1 MCDSLPFLLCFL
13 LSFQQQFNFFEECF
27 QDGAMEI
34 VVPPCPSQ
42 ELRKRMYLFSF
53 FSFLLFIIIFVHF
66 SVVVY
71 RTYTETQCI
80 SLVL

>member
-42 ELRKRMYLFSF
+42 ELQKRMHLFSF
-53 FSFLLFIIIFVHF
+53 FSFLFFYL
-66 SVVVY
+66 
-71 RTYTETQCI
+71 I
-80 SLVL
+80 SAEGEFLEIEFGWALLDL